1 MSAAAEPTG
10 ILRRAQRARQ
20 ALARF
25 RPPGPLV
32 EGAVLALAC
41 SDLVTL
47 LGSRIEHPAVVGLS
61 LLALAALPWR
71 RRRPLTVLLLTLPAL
86 TVGGMWLAAMIA
98 LVRVAV
104 VASEVTAALSGL
116 CVSAAVLLDWT
127 LFGGPFPETGNWL
140 RAEVY
145 CALVGAGPVVLGRL
159 LRSRRRIAEQLL
171 ELARCR
177 DRERAAEH
185 KAVAARERAALAR
198 EMHDV
203 VGHEMSLIAVRAAA
217 LAQGSA
223 DPAVRKEADLIRELS
238 VRALDEVRHTVGVLR
253 SPRAEEDATP
263 SVRRL
268 ADIAALA
275 ERSGLPVRAVVE
287 PGTGVRWPAAV
298 ELAAYR
304 TVQEALTNVRRHGDP
319 ARPVEVR
326 VESVDDHTCLVVE
339 VRSGRKPAAAEAAGG
354 HGLAGLRE
362 RARLLGGD
370 LAAGPVP
377 GDAYLV
383 RAAFPAPGHALVGSA
398 GAA

>member
-1 MSAAAEPTG
+1 MSPAAEPTG
-10 ILRRAQRARQ
+10 ILQR

-32 EGAVLALAC
+32 EGAILALAG
-41 SDLVTL
+41 SDLVTR
-47 LGSRIEHPAVVGLS
+47 LGSRIEHPGVLGLS

-98 LVRVAV
+98 LVRVAA
-104 VASEVTAALSGL
+104 VATEATAALSGL

-127 LFGGPFPETGNWL
+127 FFGGPFPETGNWL
-140 RAEVY
+140 RVEVY

-159 LRSRRRIAEQLL
+159 LRSRRQIAEQLR
-171 ELARCR
+171 ELARSR
-177 DRERAAEH
+177 YRERAAEH
-185 KAVAARERAALAR
+185 DAVAARERAALAR

-223 DPAVRKEADLIRELS
+223 DPAVRKEAELIRELS

-253 SPRAEEDATP
+253 SPRAEDATP

-275 ERSGLPVRAVVE
+275 ERSGLPVRTVVE
-287 PGTGVRWPAAV
+287 TGEGVRWPAAV

-319 ARPVEVR
+319 ARPVQVR

-339 VRSGRKPAAAEAAGG
+339 VRSGGGPAAGEPAGG
-354 HGLAGLRE
+354 HGLTGLRE

-383 RAAFPAPGHALVGSA
+383 RAAFPAPGHALMGPGG
-398 GAA
+398 GA